1 MKFANHLSKKD
12 IQKVNQLRRANTKK
26 DNPKPKRKKKDNL
39 SHREIEKLMATYTM
53 KLAKGLAIDVSL
65 LIRWYG
71 LLFLMWKAAHRGYSI
86 K

>member
-39 SHREIEKLMATYTM
+39 SHREIEKLMGTNNRGLRR
-53 KLAKGLAIDVSL
+53 KKGGA
-65 LIRWYG
+65 WNNG
-71 LLFLMWKAAHRGYSI
+71 
-86 K
+86 